1 MRNYHEFGKR
11 SNYNDDILKQCIAET
26 NTIEHIASETSLSR
40 EAKDFLQ
47 FYITDLDKL
56 EYIKLYLE
64 LIFKKDN
71 NSEIKVKFGKY
82 EFKHFENL
90 LTLFADKREE
100 TIYQTANESGKPKE
114 KIQLLHLITTHNK
127 DYSKSITCLIV
138 PKYIKDFISCIEIL
152 NKSNSQLNL
161 SLAYLLF
168 SPSNLIPR
176 TLIEENTNI
185 QTINKIFIEVTNN
198 KNHYID
204 YGDNLSKNEISFL
217 QALYAI
223 NSL

>member
-1 MRNYHEFGKR
+1 MDKTKSLICNIINPELNNHCMRNYHEFGKR

-26 NTIEHIASETSLSR
+26 NTIENLASEKSLSR

-47 FYITDLDKL
+47 FYISDLDKL

-127 DYSKSITCLIV
+127 DYSKSITYLIV
-138 PKYIKDFISCIEIL
+138 PK
-152 NKSNSQLNL
+152 
-161 SLAYLLF
+161 
-168 SPSNLIPR
+168 
-176 TLIEENTNI
+176 
-185 QTINKIFIEVTNN
+185 
-198 KNHYID
+198 
-204 YGDNLSKNEISFL
+204 
-217 QALYAI
+217 
-223 NSL
+223 